1 MFGSSKHAHFGVF
14 RSLLCLLKSLLCL
27 LVGLLLRTLP
37 TESAEASIV
46 PSSLKHTGGVG
57 LTLIVSD
64 LPGLDL
70 SNSLHRLH
78 DNLVRDLSCNS
89 SLLSRGICLPALLE
103 LLAITWEHN
112 EVRLV
117 LAEALHI
124 GLLAPHG
131 AIAAARIHSNAQG
144 LSLELALQA
153 SILDLSQGESPA
165 DADLGVVLH
174 SGSVHQRAHST
185 GDGARSNSSCLGS
198 ASSAAGLL
206 AGRLVEPGLHVLLPV
221 LPELANGVDLIVVLH
236 SLLGGTR
243 TRPMDDPR

>member
-1 MFGSSKHAHFGVF
+1 MFGSSKHAHFGGF

-27 LVGLLLRTLP
+27 LVGLLLRTLL

-70 SNSLHRLH
+70 S
-78 DNLVRDLSCNS
+78 
-89 SLLSRGICLPALLE
+89 ICLPALLE

-153 SILDLSQGESPA
+153 SILDLSEGESPA

-206 AGRLVEPGLHVLLPV
+206 AGRLVEPGLHVL
-221 LPELANGVDLIVVLH
+221 
-236 SLLGGTR
+236 
-243 TRPMDDPR
+243 